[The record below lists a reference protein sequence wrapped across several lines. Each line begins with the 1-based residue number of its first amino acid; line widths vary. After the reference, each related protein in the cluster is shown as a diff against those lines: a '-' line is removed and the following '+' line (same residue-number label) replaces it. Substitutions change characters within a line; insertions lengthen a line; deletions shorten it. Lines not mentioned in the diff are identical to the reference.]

1 MDWEQR
7 GDGKCG
13 HKFLQKSLYIPAIP
27 QLISSHY
34 LIWFRQ
40 RLQRKWMQISAK
52 ASQMMKSP
60 GPDRMVSRQ
69 YFFLEKLGNLEN
81 WYLQCSQKFIWA
93 PYRICL
99 KGLNETSIVLIPQ
112 KKDAKELRDHIPSV
126 YAMWFIKS
134 LQNVWWSNRLRPIL
148 QAVADARWK
157 KKDGV
162 DMPGS

>member
-1 MDWEQR
+1 MVQAKVTEEMNADLCKSFSDDEITR
-7 GDGKCG
+7 TGPDG
-13 HKFLQKSLYIPAIP
+13 FPAI
-27 QLISSHY
+27 
-34 LIWFRQ
+34 
-40 RLQRKWMQISAK
+40 
-52 ASQMMKSP
+52 
-60 GPDRMVSRQ
+60 
-69 YFFLEKLGNLEN
+69 FFLEKMGNLEN
-81 WYLQCSQKFIWA
+81 WYLQCGQKFIWA

-112 KKDAKELRDHIPSV
+112 KKDAKELRDYIPSV